1 MGFSVGLPCS
11 LGVLVRDDDGL
22 AILVRR
28 ECVSFLVNLLVPLFL
43 LLRTEIGQNLFQRKT
58 KQQEMSCDC

>member
-1 MGFSVGLPCS
+1 
-11 LGVLVRDDDGL
+11 
-22 AILVRR
+22 
-28 ECVSFLVNLLVPLFL
+28 VNLLVPLFL